1 MNKTIVCLL
10 ATACA
15 VSAFSADAS
24 ARPKHHRAKVVA
36 TFGDADVSDSI
47 PLTVNRR
54 SWLDPGPVAPAGTG
68 NKYVTAN
75 TGQFIQTPIDV
86 QSPDRFGR
94 DALPGQPYV
103 PGRSYPVVEFSTTPN
118 GRVDIANELL
128 PQNFSFDTAPSRP
141 PSNYQP
147 SFSPEYP
154 DTP

>member
-1 MNKTIVCLL
+1 MHKTIVSLL
-10 ATACA
+10 TAACA
-15 VSAFSADAS
+15 LSGFAADAS
-24 ARPKHHRAKVVA
+24 ARPKHRAKVVA
-36 TFGDADVSDSI
+36 TFGDTGDINSI

-86 QSPDRFGR
+86 QRPDDFGR

-103 PGRSYPVVEFSTTPN
+103 PGRSFPTVEFSTTPS

-128 PQNFSFDTAPSRP
+128 PQNYSFDPAPSLP

-147 SFSPEYP
+147 SFSPEFP